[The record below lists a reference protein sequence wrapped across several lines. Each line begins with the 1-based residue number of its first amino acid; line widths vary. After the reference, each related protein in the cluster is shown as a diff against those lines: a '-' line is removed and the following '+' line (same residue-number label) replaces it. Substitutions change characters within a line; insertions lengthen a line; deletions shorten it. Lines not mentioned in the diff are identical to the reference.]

1 MKNIALKISLIL
13 CMLVLISDTLFGQ
26 FYNGHR
32 MRFGKNRVQYR
43 DFYWQ
48 HYDFQRYKVYFH
60 QGGDNTA
67 RYVGLRARDILT
79 EMEYRLD
86 YRLDGQVNFI
96 VYNDLLDFRQSNI
109 GLVSGNDQYN
119 IGGTT
124 TIANNKVMI
133 YNYGTHRQLD
143 RQVRRASAELLIN
156 EILVGSRFS
165 DRLANSALISYP
177 EWFIKGLIAY
187 YGNEFAASEQQSIK
201 DGLLNGKYKK
211 MQWLTGKDAELAGFS
226 FWTYVAMN
234 YGEPA
239 LRDIMYLSR
248 VSKNINN
255 AIVFVT
261 GVPFRYLL
269 REWAEYSTY
278 RYEQEGTGVPG
289 AEAKKIK
296 KRTKK
301 KAQYSNLVFS
311 PDERYFAWSRNESG
325 KVKIYIQN
333 AASGKRQK
341 VFAYGHKL
349 PQKIDRKYP
358 VVRWHP
364 KLNMLSWVYEHEQQI
379 KLCFYDVNSTEINAR
394 NIQYINRML
403 DYDFNS
409 DGTQIVFSGIHDGKT
424 DLFTLN
430 LASNEQNRLTD
441 DLPDEL
447 NPKFT
452 PEGNIIFS
460 SNRNKPTGDTL
471 QSHLDLYLTNARHFE
486 PVKVVATPGN
496 QTKPIVLGKDYYLYL
511 NDQNGIQNRFVANY
525 DSAIQFVDTAIH
537 YRFFTEQKPLTD
549 LRYGLIEHDVA
560 NSRSAFADLHFYNQR
575 YHLLQ
580 KPFDLTPLQKTLNIT
595 EQKAFFTTRRKFY
608 NKQIER
614 LKEQQRRNDSLI
626 DINNYTFE
634 FEKKQKSDQR
644 WPDFEADSLWVLKRK
659 LYFTTF
665 YTNYTVNQVDFSQLN
680 RSYQVYTGGGVFFN
694 PGFNVL
700 TKFGAA
706 DLFED
711 YKLTAG
717 FRLAANF
724 TGNEYLISIENLKS
738 RLDKQLIL
746 HRMGSEEYTDNELKR
761 SYSYQTMLVLKYPF
775 SQVSSVRLTGRLR
788 LDQIVYPAINNE
800 TLVKPDDFRLWG
812 GMLAEYVYDNTR
824 SLGLNLYSGTRAKA
838 FFEQYSRLEQNTGDH
853 MFVVGTDVRHY
864 IQIHRQLIWAN
875 RFAAS
880 SSFGNALLIYY
891 LGGVDNWMSVSGNGY
906 FDQTI
911 PVDKSKNWAFQTVA
925 TNMRGFQQN
934 IRNGNSFA
942 LINSELRWPVIKYVF
957 NRPLNS
963 DLLDNFMIAGF
974 FDVGSAWYGWDITNT
989 DNFYRYDYIENGPV
1003 SVRIDK
1009 RRDPLVAG
1017 YGFGFR
1023 TRVFGYYLRFDWAWG
1038 IENKKIL
1045 DRQFYFSINLDF

>member
-1 MKNIALKISLIL
+1 
-13 CMLVLISDTLFGQ
+13 
-26 FYNGHR
+26 

-43 DFYWQ
+43 SFYWQ
-48 HYDFQRYKVYFH
+48 HYDFKRYKVYFN
-60 QGGDNTA
+60 QGGDNSA
-67 RYVGLRARDILT
+67 RYVGLRARNILT

-86 YRLDGQVNFI
+86 YRLHGQINFI

-109 GLVSGNDQYN
+109 GLISGNDQYN
-119 IGGTT
+119 VGGTT

-133 YNYGTHRQLD
+133 YNYGNHKNID
-143 RQVRRASAELLIN
+143 RQIRRASSELLIN

-177 EWFIKGLIAY
+177 EWFINGLVAY
-187 YGNEFAASEQQSIK
+187 YGNEFDVEEQQKIK
-201 DGLLNGKYKK
+201 DGLINGKLRKI
-211 MQWLTGKDAELAGFS
+211 QWLTGKDAELAGFS
-226 FWTYVAMN
+226 FWTFVAMN
-234 YGEPA
+234 YGEQA

-248 VSKNINN
+248 VNKNINN

-261 GVPFRYLL
+261 GVPFRYLM
-269 REWAEYSTY
+269 REWAEYSIY
-278 RYEQEGTGVPG
+278 RYEQEGGTLPS
-289 AEAKKIK
+289 KKARKIR

-301 KAQYSNLVFS
+301 DARYSNLVFS
-311 PDERYFAWSRNESG
+311 PDGDFFAWSRNEQG
-325 KVKIYIQN
+325 KVKIFIQN
-333 AASGKRQK
+333 TTTGRKKKIFR
-341 VFAYGHKL
+341 YGQKL
-349 PQKIDRKYP
+349 PQKVDVKYP
-358 VVRWHP
+358 VVQWHP
-364 KLNMLSWVYEHEQQI
+364 KLNILTWVYEYQQQI
-379 KLCFYDVNSTEINAR
+379 KLCFYDMKTGEINAR
-394 NIQYINRML
+394 NLQYINRLL
-403 DYDFNS
+403 DYDFNKE
-409 DGTQIVFSGIHDGKT
+409 GTQIVFSGIQDGKT
-424 DLFTLN
+424 DLFILN
-430 LASNEQNRLTD
+430 LASNEQERLSD
-441 DLPDEL
+441 DLPDDL
-447 NPKFT
+447 NPVFT
-452 PEGNIIFS
+452 PQGNIIFS
-460 SNRNKPTGDTL
+460 SNRNRATGDTL
-471 QSHLDLYLTNARHFE
+471 HSHLDLYMTSADSFD
-486 PVKVVATPGN
+486 PVEIVTTPGD
-496 QTKPIVLGKDYYLYL
+496 QTQPLVLSEDNYLYL
-511 NDQNGIQNRFVANY
+511 SDQKGIQNRYKAAY
-525 DSAIQFVDTAIH
+525 DSTIQFIDTAIH
-537 YRFFTEQKPLTD
+537 YRFFTKQQPLTNYK
-549 LRYGLIEHDVA
+549 YGLMNHDINTAKTSVA
-560 NSRSAFADLHFYNQR
+560 DIHYFDERFQLR
-575 YHLLQ
+575 Q
-580 KPFDLTPLQKTLNIT
+580 KSYVAGALEKPPKIT
-595 EQKAFFTTRRKFY
+595 EQRAFFSTRRSFY
-608 NKQIER
+608 NTQLER
-614 LKEQQRRNDSLI
+614 LNAQQRRNDSLI
-626 DINNYTFE
+626 DINNYVFE
-634 FEKKQKSDQR
+634 FEKKTPKNAR
-644 WPDFEADSLWVLKRK
+644 WPDFDADSLWVLKRK

-665 YTNYTVNQVDFSQLN
+665 YTNYMVNQVDFSQLN
-680 RSYQVYTGGGVFFN
+680 HSYQVYTGGAVFFN

-746 HRMGSEEYTDNELKR
+746 HRMGSEEYTNNELKR

-775 SQVSSVRLTGRLR
+775 SQVSSLRLTGKLR

-800 TLVKPDDFRLWG
+800 TLKKPDDFRLWG
-812 GMLAEYVYDNTR
+812 GALAEYVYDDTR
-824 SLGLNLYSGTRAKA
+824 SLGLNLYNGTRAKV
-838 FFEQYSRLEQNTGDH
+838 FFEQYSRLEQNKGSH
-853 MFVVGTDVRHY
+853 MFVLGTDIRHY

-911 PVDKSKNWAFQTVA
+911 PVDKNKNWAFQTVA

-942 LINSELRWPVIKYVF
+942 LINSELRWPVIKYIF

-974 FDVGSAWYGWDITNT
+974 VDVGSAWYGWDITNT
-989 DNFYRYDYIENGPV
+989 DNFYRYDYVENGPI

-1023 TRVFGYYLRFDWAWG
+1023 TRLFGYYLRFDWAWG
-1038 IENKKIL
+1038 IENKKVL

>member
-1 MKNIALKISLIL
+1 MKTHIRKILLIL
-13 CMLVLISDTLFGQ
+13 IVLIVGPVITYGQ

-32 MRFGKNRVQYR
+32 MNFGKNRVQYR
-43 DFYWQ
+43 SFYWQ
-48 HYDFQRYKVYFH
+48 HYDFKRYKVYFH
-60 QGGDNTA
+60 EGGDYTA
-67 RYVGLRARDILT
+67 RYVGLRARNILT
-79 EMEYRLD
+79 EIEYRLD
-86 YRLDGQVNFI
+86 YRLDGQINFL

-119 IGGTT
+119 IGGVT

-133 YNYGTHRQLD
+133 YNYGRHRHID
-143 RQVRRASAELLIN
+143 RQIRRASAELLIN

-165 DRLANSALISYP
+165 DRLANSALMSYP

-187 YGNEFAASEQQSIK
+187 YGNEFSAPEQQKIK
-201 DGLLNGKYKK
+201 DGLINGKYRK

-234 YGEPA
+234 YGEQA

-261 GVPFRYLL
+261 GVPFRYLV
-269 REWAEYSTY
+269 REWAEYNTY
-278 RYEQEGTGVPG
+278 RYEENDG
-289 AEAKKIK
+289 ATMPASASKIR

-301 KAQYSNLVFS
+301 ATEYRNLTFS
-311 PDERYFAWSRNESG
+311 PDGRHVAWSRNDEG
-325 KVKIYIQN
+325 KVKIFMQEL
-333 AASGKRQK
+333 SGKKKEKIFR
-341 VFAYGHKL
+341 YGHKL
-349 PQKIDRKYP
+349 PQKIDTKYP
-358 VVRWHP
+358 IVRWHP
-364 KLNMLSWVYEHEQQI
+364 EMNILTWIYEHQQQI
-379 KLCFYDVNSTEINAR
+379 KLCFYDLRTREVNMR
-394 NIQYINRML
+394 NVQYVNRIL

-409 DGTQIVFSGIHDGKT
+409 DGSQLVFSGIQDGKT
-424 DLFTLN
+424 DLFLLR
-430 LASNEQNRLTD
+430 LASNEQERLSD

-447 NPKFT
+447 NPSFT
-452 PEGNIIFS
+452 SEGNIIFS
-460 SNRNKPTGDTL
+460 SNRNQPGGDTL
-471 QSHLDLYLTNARHFE
+471 QSHFDLFVTGTDHFE
-486 PVKVVATPGN
+486 PVEIVTDPGN
-496 QTKPIVLGKDYYLYL
+496 QTDPLVLSKDNYLYL
-511 NDQNGIQNRFVANY
+511 SDQGGIRNRFKAAY
-525 DSAIQFVDTAIH
+525 DSAILFVDTAIH
-537 YRFFTEQKPLTD
+537 YRFFTNKEPLTD
-549 LRYGLIEHDVA
+549 LKYGIASHDIN
-560 NSRSAFADLHFYNQR
+560 NSKTSIADLQFYDKR
-575 YHLLQ
+575 YRLLQ
-580 KPFDLTPLQKTLNIT
+580 KPYEEKSLKEPLKTT
-595 EQKAFFTTRRKFY
+595 EQSAFFTTRRKFY
-608 NKQIER
+608 NKQLQR
-614 LKEQQRRNDSLI
+614 LREEQRRNDSLVN
-626 DINNYTFE
+626 INNYVFE
-634 FEKKQKSDQR
+634 FEKAAQKKQS
-644 WPDFEADSLWVLKRK
+644 WPAFEHDSLWVLKRK

-680 RSYQVYTGGGVFFN
+680 HSYQVYTGGAVFFN

-746 HRMGSEEYTDNELKR
+746 HRMGSEEYTENELKR
-761 SYSYQTMLVLKYPF
+761 SYAYQTMLVLKYPF

-800 TLVKPDDFRLWG
+800 TLVKPDDYRFWG
-812 GMLAEYVYDNTR
+812 GTLAEYVFDNTK
-824 SLGLNLYSGTRAKA
+824 SLGLNLYSGTRAKM
-838 FFEQYSRLEQNTGDH
+838 FFEQYSRLEENAGSH

-864 IQIHRQLIWAN
+864 LQIHRQLIWAN

-891 LGGVDNWMSVSGNGY
+891 LGGVDNWMSVTGNGY

-911 PVDKSKNWAFQTVA
+911 PVYKSKNWAFQTVA

-942 LINSELRWPVIKYVF
+942 LINSELRWPLIKYIF

-974 FDVGSAWYGWDITNT
+974 FDIGSAWYGWDITNT

-1023 TRVFGYYLRFDWAWG
+1023 TRLFGYYLRFDWAWG
-1038 IENKKIL
+1038 IENQKIL